1 MRVRSARTAAEPAR
15 SGGAGGYSG
24 GMSTS
29 VAGVRGWYAGLLA
42 PSDRDPVPATE
53 PGEGRRLRNETILVL
68 GVSLG
73 SSAVYAILSIIEKLT
88 RPIPL
93 RQQTTAMNQSATP
106 GRPWLDLA
114 YQLAGIVLPLVAVA
128 LALYLLNNIRRPA
141 VDVRAGHFI
150 GFDRREPGRDLLRG
164 LGLAALIGIPGLAF
178 YFLAKAIGIN
188 TQVSAA
194 NLEAVWWSG
203 PVLFLAAVE
212 NAVLEEVIMVG
223 YLFTRW
229 RQIGWSWP
237 LVIGLSALIRGSYHL
252 YQGFGGFAGN
262 IVMGLILGLVF
273 VRTRRV
279 MPLVVCH
286 SILDTVA
293 FVGYSILRARGIS
306 I

>member
-1 MRVRSARTAAEPAR
+1 MSSDAGAAPTQAPAK
-15 SGGAGGYSG
+15 SGGP
-24 GMSTS
+24 
-29 VAGVRGWYAGLLA
+29 LA
-42 PSDRDPVPATE
+42 RFLSRPSPRDPSPVTDPAA
-53 PGEGRRLRNETILVL
+53 RRGLCWETVLVL

-73 SSAVYAILSIIEKLT
+73 SSAVYAVLSIIEKLT
-88 RPIPL
+88 RPVPL
-93 RQQTTAMNQSATP
+93 SQQTTAMNQSATP

-128 LALYLLNNIRRPA
+128 LALYLLNHIRRPA
-141 VDVRAGHFI
+141 VDVRAGHFV
-150 GFDRREPGRDLLRG
+150 GLDRREPGRDLLRG
-164 LGLAALIGIPGLAF
+164 LGLAAVIGIPGLAF

-194 NLEAVWWSG
+194 NLEPVWWSA
-203 PVLFLAAVE
+203 PVLVLAAVE
-212 NAVLEEVIMVG
+212 NALLEEVIMVG

-229 RQIGWSWP
+229 RQTGWSWP

-262 IVMGLILGLVF
+262 IVMGLVLGLVF

-286 SILDTVA
+286 ALLDTVA
-293 FVGYSILRARGIS
+293 FVGYSVLRARGVS

>member
-1 MRVRSARTAAEPAR
+1 
-15 SGGAGGYSG
+15 
-24 GMSTS
+24 MSS
-29 VAGVRGWYAGLLA
+29 VAGVRGWYAGMLA
-42 PSDRDPVPATE
+42 PSERDPMPATE
-53 PGEGRRLRNETILVL
+53 PGDARRLRIETVLVL

-73 SSAVYAILSIIEKLT
+73 MSAVYAILSIIEKLT
-88 RPIPL
+88 RPVPL
-93 RQQTTAMNQSATP
+93 RAQTTAMNQSATP

-114 YQLAGIVLPLVAVA
+114 YQVAGIVLPLVAVA
-128 LALYLLNNIRRPA
+128 LAFYLLNNIRRPA
-141 VDVRAGHFI
+141 EVRAGTFI
-150 GFDRREPGRDLLRG
+150 GFDRREPGRDLARG
-164 LGLAALIGIPGLAF
+164 VGLAALIGIPGLAF
-178 YFLAKAIGIN
+178 YFLAKALGIN

-203 PVLFLAAVE
+203 PVLVLAAIE

-223 YLFTRW
+223 YLFTRC
-229 RQIGWSWP
+229 RQTGWSWP

-262 IVMGLILGLVF
+262 IVMGLVLGLVF

-293 FVGYSILRARGIS
+293 FVGYTILRARGIS

>member
-1 MRVRSARTAAEPAR
+1 MRQK
-15 SGGAGGYSG
+15 YSG
-24 GMSTS
+24 AMTP
-29 VAGVRGWYAGLLA
+29 RRYAGLFAISEADPA
-42 PSDRDPVPATE
+42 PVVE
-53 PGEGRRLRNETILVL
+53 PEARRSLGFETALVL

-73 SSAVYAILSIIEKLT
+73 ASAIWAVLSIVEKLT
-88 RPIPL
+88 RPVPL
-93 RQQTTAMNQSATP
+93 SQQTTAMNQSATP

-114 YQLAGIVLPLVAVA
+114 YQLVGIALPLVAVV
-128 LALYLLNNIRRPA
+128 LAIYLLNSVHRPA
-141 VDVRAGHFI
+141 VDVRAGRFI
-150 GFDRREPGRDLLRG
+150 GLDRSQPGRDLLRG
-164 LGLAALIGIPGLAF
+164 VGLAALIGLPGLAF
-178 YFLAKAIGIN
+178 YFFAKAIGIN

-203 PVLFLAAVE
+203 PVLVLAAIE

-237 LVIGLSALIRGSYHL
+237 LVIGLSALVRGTYHL

-286 SILDTVA
+286 SILDIVA
-293 FVGYSILRARGIS
+293 FVGYSILKARGIS

>member
-1 MRVRSARTAAEPAR
+1 MAGETHRRGLRT
-15 SGGAGGYSG
+15 
-24 GMSTS
+24 
-29 VAGVRGWYAGLLA
+29 
-42 PSDRDPVPATE
+42 
-53 PGEGRRLRNETILVL
+53 ETLLVL

-73 SSAVYAILSIIEKLT
+73 ASAVWAVLSIIEKLT

-93 RQQTTAMNQSATP
+93 SKQTTAMNQSATP
-106 GRPWLDLA
+106 DRPWLDLA
-114 YQLAGIVLPLVAVA
+114 YQLAGIALPLVAVL
-128 LALYLLNNIRRPA
+128 LALYLLNRIHRPS
-141 VDVRAGHFI
+141 VELRAARFI
-150 GFDRREPGRDLLRG
+150 GFDRSEPGRDALRG

-194 NLEAVWWSG
+194 NLTAVWWSG
-203 PVLFLAAVE
+203 PVLVLAAIE
-212 NAVLEEVIMVG
+212 NALLEEVIMVG

-237 LVIGLSALIRGSYHL
+237 LVMGVSAVIRGSYHL

-262 IVMGLILGLVF
+262 IVMGLVLGLVF
-273 VRTRRV
+273 IRTRRV

-286 SILDTVA
+286 AVLDTVA
-293 FVGYSILRARGIS
+293 FVGYSVLRARGVS

>member
-1 MRVRSARTAAEPAR
+1 MSSDAGAAPTEAPAQGGSAVAR
-15 SGGAGGYSG
+15 FLS
-24 GMSTS
+24 
-29 VAGVRGWYAGLLA
+29 R
-42 PSDRDPVPATE
+42 PSPRDPSPVTDPAV
-53 PGEGRRLRNETILVL
+53 RRGLRWETVLVL

-73 SSAVYAILSIIEKLT
+73 SSAVYAVLSIIEKLT
-88 RPIPL
+88 RPVPL
-93 RQQTTAMNQSATP
+93 SQQTTAMNQSATP

-128 LALYLLNNIRRPA
+128 LALYLLNHVRRPA
-141 VDVRAGHFI
+141 VDVRAGHFV
-150 GFDRREPGRDLLRG
+150 GLDRREPGRDLLRG
-164 LGLAALIGIPGLAF
+164 LGLAAVIGIPGLGF

-194 NLEAVWWSG
+194 NLEAVWWSA
-203 PVLFLAAVE
+203 PVLVLAAIE
-212 NAVLEEVIMVG
+212 NALLEEVIMVG

-229 RQIGWSWP
+229 RQTGWSWP
-237 LVIGLSALIRGSYHL
+237 LVIGLSAVIRGSYHL

-262 IVMGLILGLVF
+262 IVMGLVLGVVF

-286 SILDTVA
+286 ALLDTVA
-293 FVGYSILRARGIS
+293 FVGYSVLRARGVS

>member
-1 MRVRSARTAAEPAR
+1 
-15 SGGAGGYSG
+15 
-24 GMSTS
+24 MSTS

-42 PSDRDPVPATE
+42 PSVRDPLPAAE

-88 RPIPL
+88 RPVPL

-128 LALYLLNNIRRPA
+128 LALYLLNGIRQPA
-141 VDVRAGHFI
+141 VDVRAGRFI

-164 LGLAALIGIPGLAF
+164 AGLAALIGIPGLAF

-194 NLEAVWWSG
+194 NLQAVWWSG
-203 PVLFLAAVE
+203 PVLVLAAIE

-237 LVIGLSALIRGSYHL
+237 LVIGLSAVIRGSYHL

-262 IVMGLILGLVF
+262 IVMGLVLGLVF

-286 SILDTVA
+286 AILDTVA
-293 FVGYSILRARGIS
+293 FVGYSILRARGVNI
-306 I
+306 

>member
-1 MRVRSARTAAEPAR
+1 MTATVRRRPAPRPLR
-15 SGGAGGYSG
+15 SYAD

-29 VAGVRGWYAGLLA
+29 AIAAERKRFGGLLA
-42 PSDRDPVPATE
+42 PSERDPDPVTE
-53 PGEGRRLRNETILVL
+53 PAVQRGLRRETVLVL

-73 SSAVYAILSIIEKLT
+73 SSAVYAVLSIIEKLT
-88 RPIPL
+88 RPVPL
-93 RQQTTAMNQSATP
+93 SQQTTAMNQSATP

-128 LALYLLNNIRRPA
+128 LALYLLNHIHRPA
-141 VDVRAGHFI
+141 VDVRAGHFV
-150 GFDRREPGRDLLRG
+150 GLDRREPARDLLRG
-164 LGLAALIGIPGLAF
+164 LGLAAVIGIPGLGF

-194 NLEAVWWSG
+194 NLEALWWSA
-203 PVLFLAAVE
+203 PVLVLAAIE
-212 NAVLEEVIMVG
+212 NALLEEVIMVG

-229 RQIGWSWP
+229 RQTGWSWP
-237 LVIGLSALIRGSYHL
+237 LVIGLSAVIRGSYHL

-262 IVMGLILGLVF
+262 IVMGLVLGLVF

-286 SILDTVA
+286 SILDIVA
-293 FVGYSILRARGIS
+293 FVGYSVLRARGIS
-306 I
+306 L

>member
-1 MRVRSARTAAEPAR
+1 MVTTAPAP
-15 SGGAGGYSG
+15 
-24 GMSTS
+24 
-29 VAGVRGWYAGLLA
+29 RGRLAGLLA
-42 PSDRDPVPATE
+42 PSERDPAPVAE
-53 PGEGRRLRNETILVL
+53 AGARRGLRRETVLVL

-73 SSAVYAILSIIEKLT
+73 SSAVYAVLSIIEKLT
-88 RPIPL
+88 RPVPL
-93 RQQTTAMNQSATP
+93 SQQTTAMNQSATP

-128 LALYLLNNIRRPA
+128 LAIYLLNHVRRPA
-141 VDVRAGHFI
+141 ADVRAGRFI
-150 GFDRREPGRDLLRG
+150 GLDRREPARDLARG
-164 LGLAALIGIPGLAF
+164 AGLAALIGIPGLGF
-178 YFLAKAIGIN
+178 YFFAKAIGIN

-194 NLEAVWWSG
+194 NLEAVWWSA
-203 PVLFLAAVE
+203 PVLVLAAIE

-229 RQIGWSWP
+229 RQTGWSWP

-262 IVMGLILGLVF
+262 IVMGLVLGLVF

-286 SILDTVA
+286 SVLDIVA
-293 FVGYSILRARGIS
+293 FVGYSVLRARGVTL
-306 I
+306 